1 MTREDLLQPSN
12 IDLTALEALAVEAA
26 QFSTGYFSTPLPV
39 TQFSTWKGR
48 NDVSIFDFTNLHVSK
63 NASQVLSQGRHHLLL
78 GLVGDSLIEPFWP
91 DGTGIGQGF
100 LSVLDTAWLTKRWLE
115 VDRTSRAEILEIIRE
130 REKLYSLLR
139 QTSPG
144 QLQTCGS
151 RWSINP
157 SSRYCSRQ
165 FTFNSHHVSALY
177 KTDHEDG
184 ALKSKSW
191 ASGLNGYN
199 LEIFAPVKNNNF

>member
-1 MTREDLLQPSN
+1 MTREDLLRPSN
-12 IDLTALEALAVEAA
+12 IDLEALESLAVEAA

-100 LSVLDTAWLTKRWLE
+100 LSVLDTAWMVRRWAE
-115 VDRTSRAEILEIIRE
+115 MEERDRAGMMDNIMERE
-130 REKLYSLLR
+130 RLYCLLR
-139 QTSPG
+139 QTGPR
-144 QLQTCGS
+144 QLKPAS
-151 RWSINP
+151 SSWNINP
-157 SSRYCSRQ
+157 SSRYLPRQ
-165 FTFNSHHVSALY
+165 VTLNHSYVTSLHRDTYA
-177 KTDHEDG
+177 DHE
-184 ALKSKSW
+184 ANPTPTSTSM
-191 ASGLNGYN
+191 N
-199 LEIFAPVKNNNF
+199 I